1 MYDVT
6 IEHSVPATMRD
17 GTVLRADIYR
27 PNGDGPWPV
36 LLTRHPYG
44 KDTTMVLSALEP
56 VRMARRGFIVVVQ
69 DTRGRFA
76 SEGKG
81 DWEPWTFEADDGYDT
96 VRWAAALRGSNG
108 SVGMFGMS
116 YLGNTQWMAA
126 LAKPPELKA
135 IAPSFTWS
143 EPHDGLFSR
152 GGAIELGITVF
163 WSLLQGLDT
172 VQRRHADD
180 PIAQGKALGAVI
192 HDMDTAADN
201 GYWELPADRH
211 PAFVRHGI
219 HELGYER
226 AQRDLDWSSSCRVA
240 GRHEAVELPSLHR
253 GGWYD
258 IFCQGTLDS
267 FTAMRTAGRPATL
280 VMGPWTHANYSGYVG
295 DVNFGLAAS
304 ADLLG
309 FRGKFTDHQA
319 GWFARWLA
327 PGSTTM
333 GAASPQPELP
343 PVLLFVM
350 GRNEWREEQEW
361 PLARAVDTDL
371 YLRAD
376 GRLSFDAPGAED
388 GSEKYTYLPDDPVPT
403 TGGAIL
409 MTEDFRPGPVDQA
422 RVEAREDVLVFTS
435 DPMSEDVEVTGRV
448 RAFIHAMTDA
458 PTTDWVVRLC
468 DVDTN
473 GVSWNVVDGIVRA
486 TEVAGKFTEQAV
498 DLWSTSYVF
507 RAGHRIRV
515 HVTSSNFPRWDRNF
529 NTAEPAERE
538 SDSQVARQEVAH
550 DAARPSRLVL
560 PIIPAS

>member
-1 MYDVT
+1 MRDVI
-6 IEHSVPATMRD
+6 IEYSVPATMRD
-17 GTVLRADIYR
+17 GTVLRADVYR
-27 PNGDGPWPV
+27 PTGDGSWPV
-36 LLTRHPYG
+36 LLARHPYG
-44 KDTTMVLSALEP
+44 KDATLVLAALEP
-56 VRMARRGFIVVVQ
+56 VRLARRGFIVVVQ

-76 SEGKG
+76 SEGA
-81 DWEPWTFEADDGYDT
+81 WEPWTFEADDGYDT
-96 VRWAAALRGSNG
+96 VRWAASLPGSNG

-116 YLGNTQWMAA
+116 YFGNTQWMAA

-135 IAPSFTWS
+135 IAPAFTWS

-152 GGAIELGITVF
+152 GGAVELGITVF

-180 PIAQGKALGAVI
+180 SVAMGTALGALI
-192 HDMDTAADN
+192 HDMDTAAIN

-211 PAFVRHGI
+211 PAFVRHGVQ
-219 HELGYER
+219 ELGYER
-226 AQRDLDWSSSCRVA
+226 AQRDPEWTASCRVA
-240 GRHEAVELPSLHR
+240 GRHATVELPSLHR

-258 IFCQGTLDS
+258 IFSQGTLDS
-267 FTAMRTAGRPATL
+267 FMAMRAAGRPATL
-280 VMGPWTHANYSGYVG
+280 IVGPWSHANYSGYIG
-295 DVNFGLAAS
+295 DVNFGLAAG

-309 FRGKFTDHQA
+309 FRGSFTDHQA
-319 GWFARWLA
+319 QWFSRWLA
-327 PGSTTM
+327 HD
-333 GAASPQPELP
+333 AAPNDAVSPLPELP

-376 GRLSFDAPGAED
+376 RRLSFEAPGTAE
-388 GSEKYTYLPDDPVPT
+388 GSETYTYDPADPVPT

-422 RVEAREDVLVFTS
+422 RVEARPDVLVFTS
-435 DPMSEDVEVTGRV
+435 DPMSEDTEVTGRV

-486 TEVAGKFTEQAV
+486 TAEAGDFTEQLV

-507 RAGHRIRV
+507 RAGHRIRI
-515 HVTSSNFPRWDRNF
+515 HVTSSSFPRWDRNL
-529 NTAEPAERE
+529 NIAETAEHD
-538 SDSQVARQEVAH
+538 SDSRRARQEVAY
-550 DAARPSRLVL
+550 DAARPSRIVL
-560 PIIPAS
+560 PIVPAL